1 MPVTPTYPGI
11 YVEEILSS
19 SHTITAAPTSV
30 TVFVGYTHPFK
41 TKPQHYGAAVQL
53 FSFSDY
59 EREFGGLFSVDWLT
73 DDVGRAVFQ
82 FFANGGAIAWVV
94 ALQPQL
100 HPFGGGAPTPVLP
113 PSLTLGTA
121 TVGITFTGRE
131 PVDASHALTV
141 SLTNLKDSTTPG
153 TFDIADVTVG
163 YASRSEAI
171 SKMISEQLVQHQQQ
185 LGRQIMAG
193 TITLIYDHA
202 KNGLQGR
209 LMRIQHKYLK
219 EIISSQH
226 VHLEQQHSLEVLL
239 VQGPGFR
246 LKRIA
251 DALITCRG
259 VKHGYLN
266 VTSTILPPI
275 Y

>member
-1 MPVTPTYPGI
+1 MASKRKRKATASRITISLPT
-11 YVEEILSS
+11 
-19 SHTITAAPTSV
+19 A
-30 TVFVGYTHPFK
+30 
-41 TKPQHYGAAVQL
+41 L
-53 FSFSDY
+53 FD
-59 EREFGGLFSVDWLT
+59 ELD
-73 DDVGRAVFQ
+73 AM
-82 FFANGGAIAWVV
+82 
-94 ALQPQL
+94 
-100 HPFGGGAPTPVLP
+100 
-113 PSLTLGTA
+113 
-121 TVGITFTGRE
+121 
-131 PVDASHALTV
+131 VDAR
-141 SLTNLKDSTTPG
+141 
-153 TFDIADVTVG
+153 G

-171 SKMISEQLVQHQQQ
+171 SKMISGQLVQHQQQ

-202 KNGLQGR
+202 KNGLQSR
-209 LMRIQHKYLK
+209 LMKIQHQYLK

-226 VHLEQQHSLEVLL
+226 VHLEHHHSLEVLL
-239 VQGPGFR
+239 VQGPGYR